1 MLCSLPQGS
10 IPEAF
15 VLAVVEQ
22 ATAMAAKEVPTEAVE
37 PYHPLATVT
46 PEVGP

>member
-10 IPEAF
+10 IPKTL

-22 ATAMAAKEVPTEAVE
+22 ARAVTTQEVPTKAVE
-37 PYHPLATVT
+37 LYHPLATVT